1 MTRNTKKIIAASS
14 VVLILVA
21 ILIIVLLLPQSEN
34 ENNAPT
40 AITLINRDYMEVEEI
55 SFTNEYGSFE
65 LIGYLTEN
73 EYASRYTE
81 ESSSQESEQTSTA
94 ETYETMVY
102 TMQEYPGNMLSHSLT
117 QELAYHCAHITA
129 SQIVDKTGTRYAD
142 FGLDKP
148 RATISVVYSDNTT
161 KTFYI
166 GNDAA
171 GSESTVYIRFEG
183 DKYVYLVALDTVSM
197 FLDDGLQLFDKSL
210 SIELERDAY
219 AESLT
224 ISGTFLDTPIKISAS
239 DDTTT
244 YSSYMMF
251 SPYREICDDDT
262 FKSYC
267 EVFFDLYADTV
278 IAVDIEES
286 ELSKYGLDKPY
297 SDVFVTSTC
306 GSIHILTSKP
316 DENKK
321 CYVMAAGETIVYQCD
336 AEDLPWLE
344 ISYKLFLSDIITAPN
359 TIKMSE
365 MNVKT
370 STSSHSFKL
379 THKTNTNLDEKESI
393 ISTVNCNGKN
403 IDYQYFLN
411 FISNLS
417 EMTRT
422 EREPDNAPKDELI
435 LSVSFVYEDVTN
447 TLEVYS
453 SGKSDAVVVLNGV
466 TEAYTDLQ
474 YAKEL
479 VQYADKLSQNQEIP
493 KRSMAEEEEAS

>member
-1 MTRNTKKIIAASS
+1 MTKNTKKIIAASAI
-14 VVLILVA
+14 VLVLAAALAV
-21 ILIIVLLLPQSEN
+21 VLLLPQN
-34 ENNAPT
+34 EDNTDAPT

-81 ESSSQESEQTSTA
+81 ESSSQESEQTSTV

-102 TMQEYPGNMLSHSLT
+102 TMQKYPKNMLSHSLT

-148 RATISVVYSDNTT
+148 RATVSVVYGDNST

-171 GSESTVYIRFEG
+171 GNENTVYIRFEG

-210 SIELERDAY
+210 SIELELDAY

-224 ISGTFLDTPIKISAS
+224 VGGTFLETPIKISAS
-239 DDTTT
+239 DDTNV

-267 EVFFDLYADTV
+267 EVFFDFYADTV

-286 ELSKYGLDKPY
+286 ELKKYGLDEPY

-306 GSIHILTSKP
+306 GSAHILTSKP

-321 CYVMAAGETIVYQCD
+321 CYVMAAGESIIYQCD
-336 AEDLPWLE
+336 EEDLPWLN
-344 ISYKLFLSDIITAPN
+344 ITYKIFLSDTIIVPN

-370 STSSHSFKL
+370 GTTSHSFKL

-393 ISTVNCNGKN
+393 VSTVNCNGKN

-422 EREPDNAPKDELI
+422 ERETDNIQKGDLI
-435 LSVSFVYEDVTN
+435 LSVSFVYKDVTD
-447 TLEVYS
+447 TFEIYS
-453 SGKSDAVVVLNGV
+453 SGTSDAIIVLNGV

-474 YAKEL
+474 YAKGL
-479 VQYADKLSQNQEIP
+479 VQYANNLSQNQEVP
-493 KRSMAEEEEAS
+493 KLTAAEEGETS